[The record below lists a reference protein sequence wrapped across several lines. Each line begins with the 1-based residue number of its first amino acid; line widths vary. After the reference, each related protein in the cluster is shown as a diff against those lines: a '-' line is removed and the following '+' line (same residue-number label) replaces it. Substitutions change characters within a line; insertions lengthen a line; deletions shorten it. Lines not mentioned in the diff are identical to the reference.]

1 MLLIYFVTF
10 LFIMISL
17 GIMVGLEYG
26 QSVLAPTDNAVGS
39 SSNTTTTATAT
50 ANGESISTLVN
61 IVVSIVMQIVNAL
74 LWFSLSFL
82 L

>member
-26 QSVLAPTDNAVGS
+26 QSVLAPTDEKPAS
-39 SSNTTTTATAT
+39 TNTTTTATASS
-50 ANGESISTLVN
+50 NGESISTLVN
-61 IVVSIVMQIVNAL
+61 IIVSIVMQIVNAL
-74 LWFSLSFL
+74 LWASLSL
-82 L
+82 LL